1 MATRIKHKRSSVA
14 GKQPIV
20 SQLESGELAINTADG
35 KVFLL
40 RDDNTVQDITQRIF
54 DNDTQI
60 RIDDKG
66 DSALATIKVDVNG
79 FEKATITE
87 QQIALKEDVTIED
100 AKTLTFKELSA
111 SGEDGISIK
120 APDTLDAGYS
130 LTLPSRLGSVGQ
142 LLAIDGDGNLFFNDA
157 DVFGGNVVYVSA
169 ENGDDAND
177 GQSAPVKT
185 VKRACQIASGLVYNP
200 DGTVNFRRVNI
211 KVAVG
216 DYTEDN
222 PIIVPDNTVI
232 KGDGLRGCIIR
243 PRNANL
249 DMLRVRNACYFGEF
263 TFRDGVDAN
272 QVPIVPFDY
281 AVAFDDPFDPACDRT
296 GYTYLPN
303 SRPTITISPYI
314 QNASII
320 SFLGGSG
327 AKIDGSKVQSPN
339 TPVYGIEAEN
349 PVVGAIPEQGKSMV
363 ANAFT
368 MLMFGGTGWR
378 LLNDAYAQIVSCF
391 QIFLLNGVYCQSGG
405 YCSITNSATNFGLYS
420 LRSSGYSP
428 KAFSFDRAVITA
440 TGQADGKQTV
450 SIVGINRDSPVEEF
464 VLRFREPDYKIAHDL
479 LRLAE
484 QQIADDVVTWIDA
497 QIAAATPSIWAG
509 FTYDEAKC
517 RRDTALLV
525 DAVRWDILFNSN
537 YRSVSAALRYFS
549 GTFDALVDQLDQHV
563 ASLTQAKTYTASML
577 TDATA
582 ISRSNALWDE
592 IIQIIENGSS
602 AAAPGED
609 IVDAYSYPTPTGGT
623 SNASD
628 SGYANA
634 VQQILNNKQF
644 LKKEITAWI
653 SDQSYQEIS
662 PFTKEFSYSFA
673 KCQRDTGLILD
684 SVGFDIALGTNYNS
698 VTAGL
703 AYTRANSAYVLT
715 DQKTETIGAINYVK
729 SQVLGLTNVDADVTA
744 ETRAAAGF
752 DEIVDIL
759 QNGSGQA
766 DALSFPAPASL
777 PTADAD
783 DAATRLQNN
792 RAFLQAEVL
801 AYLQIFYSNVSFN
814 TAKCSRD
821 VGYIVDALTYDILYG
836 GNSATRQAAQAYYVG
851 EASQLGANQAIAT
864 SAAYAHLSNVIAD
877 VVQGNTVTKTTG
889 NAETQNTTGNN
900 ATTTEATALDNLVAI
915 IETVIDDGN
924 LNNLPAETL
933 PNLASLGV
941 SATLQNARGDIVTSR
956 STIIENTINFIN
968 TTYPQT
974 TQYDLF
980 KCENDVGLIADA
992 LVYDLTYGGNLQTKI
1007 AAQAYYVG
1015 ANAVY
1020 GANKKAATLAAWG
1033 RLKTVIGQIVQE
1045 TAVTVSPGNLLS
1057 QDTSATAGSAA
1068 AALDAQAR
1076 IQEIIDYITNDGT
1089 EDVVRIEPD
1098 ISWVTG
1104 TEIEAYS
1111 VLNTE
1116 GQINLAQRVTQYINE
1131 QIQANIWYGFTYD
1144 QAFCRRD
1151 TVLIIEAV
1159 AKDTW
1164 DTGNRYSR
1172 AAGLAYYRQ
1181 NLRDSTEISIS
1192 GQELQTIAA
1201 IEKAKTEALT
1211 YLTSVSLD
1219 VQDFA
1224 SSRFDV
1230 IKTIINDP
1238 SDTPDY
1244 TEVSSAGDIT
1254 NSYKT
1259 NATETTFDA
1268 ATDVNVTTNIFTVV
1282 GHGFQNGQKVIYDN
1296 DGGTVVGG
1304 LDPEQTYYIKIINED
1319 EFTLTFDDSLE
1330 FDVNI
1335 FGVGVGTQKFL
1346 SGVIEFYVEEILSS
1360 HQTYQTLILESGAES
1375 YEFVPGRQI
1384 TGSTG
1389 SLNNS
1394 AIVASWEPAERRL
1407 VVSVE
1412 LVAVGS
1418 STLRVQFDETSV
1430 ITSDHAGTPNTS
1442 IGVNEVASKLGLG
1455 TATFSITATDGSSS
1469 LTNLTNLPEKAI
1481 WFHRPSIVNSSSH
1494 TWEYAGSGTDYN
1506 ALPQN
1511 GGNTRSEYEQFEELP
1526 GRCYSSGTNEL
1537 GDFKVGDFITAFNRT
1552 GNITFRNKVQVDELD
1567 ALRLT
1572 LSDIAIEEIS
1582 ASVNLGDDE
1591 LGGPSDA
1598 RLPTQLSVRQFISN
1612 RLGGFVDKTVSTAA
1626 VPGAIVQLNVNGQL
1640 NADLIPA
1647 TRQFTNTN
1655 TSGYQSRLVQV
1666 DDIPAIDLKAGDIA
1680 TENYEQVELTLS
1692 GNITAYDGDIITQP
1706 GVVGATGIAKGDFVN
1721 SATIIVVTA
1730 GAAWDDTDDSTGD
1743 PWEVS
1748 SGSLY
1753 VNGSDSGLTIDSKGA
1768 VSEIVDNWFL
1778 KSSNTSQ
1785 YLVLDPD
1792 NDYVFTSATVTD
1804 VARSSN
1810 IATITTSGAHNLIVG
1825 NTVQVLVGS
1834 DQTYNTNGEVLTTPS
1849 TTTFTIGNTGS
1860 DEGTKSVTEATART
1874 IVTSADGGA
1883 QGAVTEVRYGV
1894 ASNLDNANLVGGS
1907 GYQPILG
1914 TQVYRDIDL
1923 TSTTGV
1929 GTGARANITVT
1940 AGQVTD
1946 VDINRGG
1953 TGYAVGDLL
1962 SCNASD
1968 IGGAGSGFEIE
1979 VAAIEK
1985 RIYVNIVGGE
1995 LFVASASSV
2004 DYVEDNVAVQNAKDI
2019 NFDDTIS
2026 HNFLAG
2032 TIAGGGAIDYTSY
2045 RITIPNHGYGNGDPV
2060 TYNTLGNVAI
2070 GGLLNGR
2077 VYYVKVIDTS
2087 TIELYEGFALLNQV
2101 EFTSTP
2107 ANNNHN
2113 ITRYTT
2119 NVTDN
2124 SIVVVNHGLTTGDA
2138 IRIVSLDDG
2147 STANELPQVNAEPI
2161 DSGSRF
2167 FVGSVTPNS
2176 FTLHELRSDALS
2188 SINDLVTNAKD
2199 LETTGIGS
2207 ARVIRNNV
2215 QVSSVVNTSSR
2226 LLANWNTLAVTSID
2240 AENIIS
2246 GVISPSRLASAGVA
2260 NTDSFLRGDSSY
2272 QPVVQ
2277 KLRKA
2282 PTTDNPITLTGSNI
2296 GGDYY
2301 GDPVSIGISN
2311 VDFDVLGTFSTLG
2324 TARFLQTQ
2332 FNVNPDGSGEVFI
2345 KDGVVDAGTLDSL
2358 DSAYFLNPANLTS
2371 AVPVNRGGTAIT
2383 TYAVGDLLYAQSTGS
2398 LNTLPIG
2405 RANNFLKSN
2414 GTTPEWGTALDLAEG
2429 LDVGSAKLSSTSTGT
2444 GSLYDNN
2451 VTSLDIGGDAT
2462 NIKIGNNTSTRS
2474 LLSFVASYEAT
2485 ASQSVA
2491 VNLGSLDV
2499 DTNGPVANG
2508 ETEIPITD
2516 TSTVLVGML
2525 VTGSASIPSNT
2536 TVTGV
2541 TDLYIYISNNTTGTI
2556 TSGTTLTFTYT
2567 PFTLG
2572 VREGDTVNIAG
2583 STITNLDG
2591 TWPVTGA
2598 TSNATSFTI
2607 QTDANVTADPLL
2619 SPAGSISINNNMVI
2633 RNTTVVFGDAE
2644 TSTSPSDATL
2654 KGADGYGLDVPGG
2667 ELTIEAGLGTG
2678 SATGGDFVVKTGQV
2692 STTGD
2697 IQHTSTERLRIDTSG
2712 KSTFTGEIAANGGT
2726 ISTNQ
2731 TTANLLDTTAT
2742 TINMGGAAT
2751 TVEIG
2756 AATGTT
2762 TVHNNV
2768 DIDLD
2773 LNVDGGDIT
2782 TNATTFNLINT
2793 NATTLNIGGAATTIN
2808 MGTGGDG
2815 GGTTTIGHDLVV
2827 TGDLTVNGNTTT
2839 INSTTLTVDDLN
2851 IVVAS
2856 GAANPT
2862 AANGAGITVDG
2873 ANATLTYDSVNT
2885 SWDSSENFNLA
2896 SGKVFRINDA
2906 SVLSSTTLGSSVVNS
2921 SLQTVG
2927 TIGTGTW
2934 QGTIISPTY
2943 GGTGINNGTKTIT
2956 LGGNFTHSGAHSLT
2970 LTTTGNTSL
2979 TLPTSGTVAVSTSGL
2994 GQFAS
2999 TTSADL
3005 RSVMSDETGTGA
3017 LVFAGNPTFT
3027 TGVSTSSATFNV
3039 FNTTATTVNAFGAG
3053 TTIGIGA
3060 STGTT
3065 TINNDL
3071 QVTGNLQI
3079 GGLSDLAVSGS
3090 TFTLANSGATTVNA
3104 FGAATDIN
3112 MGAATGD
3119 FNIKNSTTTL
3129 DGNLIVNG
3137 NTIDT
3142 DETGTFNLLKDNTT
3156 LIAFGQAA
3164 RQIVVGETYA
3174 AAVAAGQTNPE
3185 MIVRLDL
3192 RTNHDMYID
3201 GDLFVSAIND
3211 TPIGN
3216 VTPNSGAFT
3225 TLAANDFVTFT
3236 DATNATGATWAL
3248 ASAAVKI
3255 TGGLWVQKDI
3265 RADNFIG
3272 DMDASYLTSG
3282 TIPDARIAVTGV
3294 TQHQASI
3301 TGTGALNSGSITSGF
3316 GNINIGSSIFTGDGS
3331 GLSNLNASNLAS
3343 GTVPDARIAATSITQ
3358 HQASITGT
3366 GALNSGSI
3374 TSGFGNIDI
3383 GTSTFTGNGSGLTTL
3398 NASNLSSGTVAG
3410 ARLGGNQSMAG
3421 IKTFTDTTEA
3431 TTTSNGA
3438 VRLSGGLSVAKNINF
3453 GGTATGNGSG
3463 LTSLNASNLGSGTVP
3478 SARVTGTYSGITGT
3492 GALDAGQI
3500 TSGFGNIDIGT
3511 STFTGNGSG
3520 LTSVD
3525 AATLDGIDSTGFIQ
3539 TSGGTMTGTLTIN
3552 NTAAE
3557 SVIKF
3562 GPGIPGSDDAHIEFR
3577 GTSNAG
3583 VLRISTSDD
3592 TGTESIEFGD
3602 YDLVNRGGTFTQW
3615 LAMNRTTFTWQG
3627 NTIWHAGNDGAGTG
3641 LDADTVDGLQ
3651 AASFIRSD
3659 ANDTFTG
3666 TLSGAGSINITGDI
3680 TAANFTGNGSGLT
3693 GLTADNANTLDGID
3707 STGFLQSTATASQ
3720 NHYIRNASPTIYLR
3734 DTDHQV
3740 SMIHQN
3746 SNIFYILRGATD
3758 STSWGQVTG
3767 TGRWPLQIDVSTNDM
3782 TTGGS
3787 INART
3792 EITAYGSDERLKE
3805 NIRPIENALDKVK
3818 QLDGVFYDWKDMVE
3832 EVGFFPKRRK
3842 DEAGVLA
3849 QQVEKVLPQAVAL
3862 APFDADWTRNP
3873 DGSTDGTGDQYSVSG
3888 ENYLTVKYEKLAPL
3902 FIEAIKEQDKIIQD
3916 QQKQIDE
3923 LKDLVQK
3930 LLDK

>member
-1 MATRIKHKRSSVA
+1 MATKIKHKRSAVA

-40 RDDNTVQDITQRIF
+40 RDDNTVQDLTQRIF

-60 RIDDKG
+60 RVNDKG
-66 DSALATIKVDVNG
+66 DSALAEIQIDVNG
-79 FEKATITE
+79 FDKATITE
-87 QQIALKEDVTIED
+87 DQIALKEDVTIEN
-100 AKTLTFKELSA
+100 AKTLTFKELTA
-111 SGEDGISIK
+111 SGTDGISLK
-120 APDTLDAGYS
+120 APNTLDAGYS
-130 LTLPSRLGSVGQ
+130 LTLPSRLGTVGQ
-142 LLAIDGDGNLFFNDA
+142 ILAVDGSGNLFFNDA
-157 DVFGGNVVYVSA
+157 DVFGGNVIYVSS
-169 ENGDDAND
+169 ENGDDDND

-185 VKRACQIASGLVYNP
+185 VKRACQLASGLVYNP

-216 DYTEDN
+216 DYTEQN

-243 PRNANL
+243 PANANL

-272 QVPIVPFDY
+272 QVPLVPFDY
-281 AVAFDDPFDPACDRT
+281 AVAFDDPFDTSTSRV
-296 GYTYLPN
+296 GYTNLPDT
-303 SRPTITISPYI
+303 RPTITISPYI
-314 QNASII
+314 QNCSII

-327 AKIDGSKVQSPN
+327 AKIDGAKVQSPN
-339 TPVYGIEAEN
+339 VPVYAIEAEN
-349 PVVGAIPEQGKSMV
+349 PVIGAIPEQGKSMV

-368 MLMFGGTGWR
+368 MLQFGGTGWR

-428 KAFSFDRAVITA
+428 KAFSFDRAFITS
-440 TGQADGKQTV
+440 TGQSDGKQTV
-450 SIVGINRDSPVEEF
+450 SIVGINRNSPVEEF
-464 VLRFREPDYKIAHDL
+464 VLRFREPDYKTAHDL
-479 LRLAE
+479 LVLAE
-484 QQIADDVVTWIDA
+484 DQIADDVITWIDA

-537 YRSVSAALRYFS
+537 YRSVSAALRYHS
-549 GTFDALVDQLDQHV
+549 GAFDLLPDQLDQHV
-563 ASLTQAKTYTASML
+563 AALAQAKTYTANLL
-577 TDATA
+577 TEAVA

-592 IIQIIENGSS
+592 II
-602 AAAPGED
+602 D
-609 IVDAYSYPTPTGGT
+609 IVQNGDANTVPGDAVAAAYSYPTPTGG
-623 SNASD
+623 SNNAFTA
-628 SGYANA
+628 GYLNA
-634 VQQILNNKQF
+634 VQQLLNNKQF
-644 LKKEITAWI
+644 LRKETTAWI

-684 SVGFDIALGTNYNS
+684 AIGMDLALGTNFNS

-715 DQKTETIGAINYVK
+715 DQKTETVGAINNIK
-729 SQVLGLTNVDADVTA
+729 TQVLALTNVDADVTA
-744 ETRAAAGF
+744 ETRVAAGI
-752 DEIVDIL
+752 DEIIDIL
-759 QNGSGQA
+759 QNGAGQA
-766 DALSFPAPASL
+766 DALSFPAPSSL
-777 PTADAD
+777 PTTDAD

-792 RAFLQAEVL
+792 RAFLQAEIL
-801 AYLQIFYSNVSFN
+801 AYLQIYYSNVEFN

-851 EASQLGANQAIAT
+851 EASQLGLNQAIAT
-864 SAAYAHLSNVIAD
+864 SAAYAHLSTIVGDI
-877 VVQGNTVTKTTG
+877 VQGNAITPTTG
-889 NAETQNTTGNN
+889 NSETQNTTGNN

-924 LNNLPAETL
+924 LDNLPTETL
-933 PNLASLGV
+933 PDLASLGV
-941 SATLQNARGDIVTSR
+941 SSALQNARGDIVTAR
-956 STIIENTINFIN
+956 STIIADTITFIN

-980 KCENDVGLIADA
+980 KCENDIGLIVDA

-1007 AAQAYYVG
+1007 AANAYFIG
-1015 ANAVY
+1015 SNPVY
-1020 GANKKAATLAAWG
+1020 GTNKKAATLAAWG
-1033 RLKTVIGQIVQE
+1033 HLKTIVSQVIQE
-1045 TAVTVSPGNLLS
+1045 TAITVSPGNLET
-1057 QDTSATAGSAA
+1057 QNTSAAAGSAA
-1068 AALDAQAR
+1068 AATDAQTR
-1076 IQEIIDYITNDGT
+1076 IQEIIDYITNDAT
-1089 EDVVRIEPD
+1089 EDVVRVEPD

-1104 TEIEAYS
+1104 TELEAYG
-1111 VLNTE
+1111 LLQPE
-1116 GQINLAQRVTQYINE
+1116 AQINIAQNTTQWINE

-1144 QAFCRRD
+1144 STFCRRD
-1151 TVLIIEAV
+1151 TKLIVEAV

-1201 IEKAKTEALT
+1201 IEQAKTYALT
-1211 YLTSVSLD
+1211 YLTGVSLD

-1224 SSRFDV
+1224 ASKFDIV
-1230 IKTIINDP
+1230 KTIINDP
-1238 SDTPDY
+1238 NDTPDY
-1244 TEVSSAGDIT
+1244 TEVSSEGDIS
-1254 NSYKT
+1254 NSYKA
-1259 NATETTFDA
+1259 NATEDTFDA
-1268 ATDVNVTTNIFTVV
+1268 GTAVNPTTNIFTIV
-1282 GHGFQNGQKVIYDN
+1282 GHGFSNGQKVIYDT
-1296 DGGTVVGG
+1296 DGGTPIGG
-1304 LDPEQTYYIKIINED
+1304 LDDEQTYYIKIINED

-1335 FGVGVGTQKFL
+1335 FGVGNGTQKFL

-1384 TGSTG
+1384 TAATG
-1389 SLNNS
+1389 ALNNS
-1394 AIVASWEPAERRL
+1394 AIVASWEPSERRL
-1407 VVSVE
+1407 VVSIE
-1412 LVAVGS
+1412 LVSVGS

-1442 IGVNEVASKLGLG
+1442 ITVNEVSAKLGLG

-1469 LTNLTNLPEKAI
+1469 LTNLPNLPEKAI

-1526 GRCYSSGTNEL
+1526 GRVYSSGTNEL

-1598 RLPTQLSVRQFISN
+1598 RLPTQLAVRQFISN

-1692 GNITAYDGDIITQP
+1692 GNITAYDGDLITQP
-1706 GVVGATGIAKGDFVN
+1706 GVVGASGYAKGDFVN
-1721 SATIIVVTA
+1721 STTIIVVTA
-1730 GAAWDDTDDSTGD
+1730 GAAWDETDDSTGD
-1743 PWEVS
+1743 PWEVTA
-1748 SGSLY
+1748 GSVY
-1753 VNGSDSGLTIDSKGA
+1753 VNGSDSGLTINSKGA

-1792 NDYVFTSATVTD
+1792 EDYVFTSAVVTN

-1810 IATITTSGAHNLIVG
+1810 VATITTSGAHNLVVG
-1825 NTVQVLVGS
+1825 NIVQVAVGS
-1834 DQTYNTNGEVLTTPS
+1834 DETYNKNGEVLSTPS
-1849 TTTFTIGNTGS
+1849 TTTFTISNTGS
-1860 DEGTKSVTEATART
+1860 DEGTKAVTDATART

-1883 QGAVTEVRYGV
+1883 QGAVTETRYGV
-1894 ASNLDNANLVGGS
+1894 ASNLDNANLTGGS
-1907 GYQPILG
+1907 GYLPILG
-1914 TQVYRDIDL
+1914 TQVYRDVDL
-1923 TSTTGV
+1923 TSNTGV

-1940 AGQVTD
+1940 AGQITD

-1953 TGYAVGDLL
+1953 SGYAVGDLL

-1968 IGGAGSGFEIE
+1968 VGGSGSGFEIE

-1985 RIYVNIVGGE
+1985 RAYVNIVGGE

-2004 DYVEDNVAVQNAKDI
+2004 DFVEDNIAVQSARDI

-2032 TIAGGGAIDYTSY
+2032 TLAGGGAVDYSSY
-2045 RITIPNHGYGNGDPV
+2045 RITIPNHGYTNGDPV

-2087 TIELYEGFALLNQV
+2087 TIELYEGFALLNIV

-2119 NVTDN
+2119 NITDN
-2124 SIVVVNHGLTTGDA
+2124 SIVVQNHGFTTGDA

-2167 FVGSVTPNS
+2167 FIGSVTTSS

-2199 LETTGIGS
+2199 LETVGVGS
-2207 ARVIRNNV
+2207 ARIVKNNV
-2215 QVSSVVNTSSR
+2215 QVTSVVNTSSR
-2226 LLANWNTLAVTSID
+2226 LLANWNTLAVTNID

-2246 GVISPSRLASAGVA
+2246 GVVSPSRLASAGVA
-2260 NTDSFLRGDSSY
+2260 NTDTFLRGDSSY
-2272 QPVVQ
+2272 QVVVQ
-2277 KLRKA
+2277 KLKKSA
-2282 PTTDNPITLTGSNI
+2282 TTDNPITLTGSNI
-2296 GGDYY
+2296 GGEYY
-2301 GDPVSIGISN
+2301 GDPVSIGIAN
-2311 VDFDVLGTFSTLG
+2311 VDYDPLGTFSSLG
-2324 TARFLQTQ
+2324 TSRFLQTQ
-2332 FNVNPDGSGEVFI
+2332 FNVNVDGSGEVFI
-2345 KDGVVDAGTLDSL
+2345 KDGVIDAGTLDSL

-2383 TYAVGDLLYAQSTGS
+2383 TYAVGDILYAQSTGS
-2398 LNTLPIG
+2398 LNTLNIG

-2444 GSLYDNN
+2444 GSLYNEN
-2451 VTSLDIGGDAT
+2451 VTSLDIGGAAT
-2462 NIKIGNNTSTRS
+2462 NIKIGNSTSTRS
-2474 LLSFVASYEAT
+2474 LLSFLEGYDAT
-2485 ASQSVA
+2485 ASQNVA
-2491 VNLGSLDV
+2491 VNLASLDA
-2499 DTNGPVANG
+2499 DTNGAVANG
-2508 ETEIPITD
+2508 ETEIPMSD
-2516 TSTVLVGML
+2516 TSTILVGML

-2541 TDLYIYISNNTTGTI
+2541 TDLYIYISNDTTGTV

-2607 QTDANVTADPLL
+2607 QTDANVTADPL
-2619 SPAGSISINNNMVI
+2619 SAPAGSISINNNMII
-2633 RNTTVVFGDAE
+2633 RNTTVVLGDAE
-2644 TSTSPSDATL
+2644 TSAAPTDATI
-2654 KGADGYGLDVPGG
+2654 KGANGYGTDVGGG
-2667 ELTIEAGLGTG
+2667 ELSIEGGLGTG
-2678 SATGGDFVVKTGQV
+2678 NATGGDVVIKTGAV

-2697 IQHTSTERLRIDTSG
+2697 IQHTSTERLRVDTSG
-2712 KSTFTGEIAANGGT
+2712 KATFTGEIAANGGT

-2793 NATTLNIGGAATTIN
+2793 NATTLNIGGAATTVNI
-2808 MGTGGDG
+2808 GTGGDG

-2851 IVVAS
+2851 IVLAS
-2856 GAANPT
+2856 GAANAT
-2862 AANGAGITVDG
+2862 AANGAGITIDG

-2885 SWDSSENFNLA
+2885 AFDSSEDFNLA
-2896 SGKVFRINDA
+2896 SGKAYFINDA
-2906 SVLSSTTLGSSVVNS
+2906 SVLSSTTLGSAVVNS

-2956 LGGNFTHSGAHSLT
+2956 LGGNFTHTGAHTLG

-2999 TTSADL
+2999 TTSAQL
-3005 RSVMSDETGTGA
+3005 RGVMSDETGTGV
-3017 LVFAGNPTFT
+3017 LVFGTNPTIT
-3027 TGVSTSSATFNV
+3027 TGIVSGSATINLFD
-3039 FNTTATTVNAFGAG
+3039 TTATTINFGGAA
-3053 TTIGIGA
+3053 TTVDIGA
-3060 STGTT
+3060 ATGTT
-3065 TINNDL
+3065 TIKNNL
-3071 QVTGNLQI
+3071 EVSGNLQI

-3090 TFTLANSGATTVNA
+3090 TFTLANTGATVVNA

-3129 DGNLIVNG
+3129 DGNLYVNG
-3137 NTIDT
+3137 NTLDT
-3142 DETGTFNLLKDNTT
+3142 DETGTFNLLKDNATN
-3156 LIAFGQAA
+3156 IAFAQAA
-3164 RQIVVGETYA
+3164 RQMTIGETKA
-3174 AAVAAGQTNPE
+3174 AAVLAGQVNPE
-3185 MIVRLDL
+3185 VIVRLDL
-3192 RTNHDMYID
+3192 RTNADMYVD
-3201 GDLFVSAIND
+3201 GTLYISSLNN

-3216 VTPNSGAFT
+3216 VTPSSGAFT
-3225 TLAANDFVTFT
+3225 TLAANDLVTFT
-3236 DATNATGATWAL
+3236 ASDNATGATWA
-3248 ASAAVKI
+3248 ASAAAVKI

-3282 TIPDARIAVTGV
+3282 TLPDARIAVTGV

-3331 GLSNLNASNLAS
+3331 GLSALNASNLSS
-3343 GTVPDARIAATSITQ
+3343 GTVPDGRIAASSITQ

-3366 GALNSGSI
+3366 GALDSGSI
-3374 TSGFGNIDI
+3374 TSNFGDINI
-3383 GTSTFTGNGSGLTTL
+3383 GTSTFTGNGSGLTSL
-3398 NASNLSSGTVAG
+3398 SASNLSTGTVAG
-3410 ARLGGNQSMAG
+3410 GRLGGNQTMAG
-3421 IKTFTDTTEA
+3421 IKTFSDTTEA
-3431 TTTSNGA
+3431 TTTANGA
-3438 VRLSGGLSVAKNINF
+3438 IRLSGGLSVAKNIVF

-3463 LTSLNASNLGSGTVP
+3463 LTSLDASNLSQGTVP
-3478 SARVTGTYSGITGT
+3478 SARVSGSYTGITGT

-3500 TSGFGNIDIGT
+3500 TSNFGDINIGT
-3511 STFTGNGSG
+3511 SIFTGDGSG

-3525 AATLDGIDSTGFIQ
+3525 AATLDTLDSTQFLR
-3539 TSGGTMTGTLTIN
+3539 SDAADTMTGILTI
-3552 NTAAE
+3552 
-3557 SVIKF
+3557 S
-3562 GPGIPGSDDAHIEFR
+3562 R
-3577 GTSNAG
+3577 GGDEHLALDHTSASGNPYIQLRQAG
-3583 VLRISTSDD
+3583 TNRALIMYQD
-3592 TGTESIEFGD
+3592 FGD
-3602 YDLVNRGGTFTQW
+3602 MLKILNYTHSTGINIQS
-3615 LAMNRTTFTWQG
+3615 G
-3627 NTIWHAGNDGAGTG
+3627 NNGLQFANGANTYTMWHSGNDGDASG
-3641 LDADTVDGLQ
+3641 LDADKLDGVEGS
-3651 AASFIRSD
+3651 SFLRSD
-3659 ANDTFTG
+3659 ANDSFSG
-3666 TLSGAGSINITGDI
+3666 TLSGGGSINITGDI

-3693 GLTADNANTLDGID
+3693 GISADDANTLDGID
-3707 STGFLQSTATASQ
+3707 STGFLQSSTTASQ

-3734 DTDHQV
+3734 DTDHNV

-3758 STSWGQVTG
+3758 STTWTQVTG
-3767 TGRWPLQIDVSTNDM
+3767 TSRWPLQIDVSTNDM

-3805 NIRPIENALDKVK
+3805 NIRPIENALDKIK

-3923 LKDLVQK
+3923 LKELVKK